1 MRKDRQGGK
10 VSLMGRFSAWL
21 RSLSGIISSIAAIAT
36 AAAALFAA
44 YQTTRVH
51 EQSRTI
57 AQQSHQLQQIQ
68 ARPVP
73 TVTVTVTA
81 SAGSS
86 QDGGTGGALL
96 TQKGFLSALQPTVGN
111 PQSGPQTMSSDA
123 YQNSVTFGC
132 SGTGGNDQPD
142 VAWDIAGSHKFT
154 TTVGIPDNTPNV
166 TGVAETVIFA
176 NQNGADL
183 GKPVVVSLGSPAKV
197 TLDVTGVTQLAATCT
212 GVDIH
217 THQPNNDNPV
227 TLGNA
232 GVS

>member
-86 QDGGTGGALL
+86 QDGGALL

-154 TTVGIPDNTPNV
+154 TTVGIPDNTPDV
-166 TGVAETVIFA
+166 TGVAETVNFA

-217 THQPNNDNPV
+217 THQPNSGNPV